1 MAIANTVSVQFPLDR
16 GERQLWAGRPRQGVV
31 FRPSD
36 VFAIPFSLLWAGF
49 AVFWEASVIRDGAPL
64 FFALWG
70 VPFVLMGLYI
80 TIGRFIVD
88 ARRRARTTYAVTTD
102 RVLISSGVLAATTKS
117 LNLRTLSDVTL
128 HERRDGS
135 GTITFGPTHP
145 FATMY
150 QGLSWPGVPQT
161 PGFEMIPDARSVYA
175 IVRDAQRASERRTG

>member
-1 MAIANTVSVQFPLDR
+1 MAVANTVSVQFTLDR

-36 VFAIPFSLLWAGF
+36 AFMIPFSLLWAGF
-49 AVFWEASVIRDGAPL
+49 AVFWEASVIREGAPL

-70 VPFVLMGLYI
+70 VPFVLLGLYI

-88 ARRRARTTYAVTTD
+88 ARRRAHTTYAVTTD
-102 RVLISSGVLAATTKS
+102 RVLINSGVLVATTKS

-145 FATMY
+145 FVAMY
-150 QGLSWPGVPQT
+150 QGMSWPGVPQT
-161 PGFEMIPDARSVYA
+161 PGFEMIPDARSVYNV
-175 IVRDAQRASERRTG
+175 IRDAQRTPANRAG